1 MSTLPNIP
9 AGYTSVTPYLV
20 PADAEKLI
28 AFVKQVFKAEETA
41 RHNRPDGTIQH
52 AEVRIGNA
60 MVMLG
65 QANEQ
70 WGPRPGT
77 MFVYVADV
85 DATYR
90 AALAAGA
97 KALREP
103 ENQPYGRSAGF
114 EDPCGN
120 QWWPTA
126 SPG

>member
-9 AGYTSVTPYLV
+9 DGYTSVTPYLV
-20 PADAEKLI
+20 PADAAKLI
-28 AFVKQVFKAEETA
+28 AFVRQVFDAEETS

-77 MFVYVADV
+77 LFVYVADV

-97 KALREP
+97 KPLREP

-114 EDPCGN
+114 EDACGN
-120 QWWPTA
+120 QWWPTCP
-126 SPG
+126 PG

>member
-1 MSTLPNIP
+1 MNTLPNIP
-9 AGYTSVTPYLV
+9 AGFTSVTPYLV

-28 AFVKQVFKAEETA
+28 AFVKQVFEAEETE
-41 RHNRPDGTIQH
+41 RHNRADGTIQH
-52 AEVRIGNA
+52 AQVRIGNA

-70 WGPRPGT
+70 WRARPGT
-77 MFVYVADV
+77 LFVYVADV

-97 KALREP
+97 KPLRDP

-120 QWWPTA
+120 QWWPTTH
-126 SPG
+126 PG